1 MLNGRNLNNLNF
13 GWKMGPLKIYF
24 MLYGLA
30 LISNR
35 ASASQ
40 DEHGEIPPLLT
51 VKDGNSLGSKASVG
65 MERLLT
71 GDVCQELFDCAETP
85 FGHESQAVTN
95 ESKKRGKRVAKSQG
109 ARKKPQ
115 QSKQKQVLRKKVR
128 PGPPKPRPKPRPRPH
143 PVVPH
148 PPKPNP
154 AAEPVLDIANVTIE
168 NLEQLIINLIMC
180 ICLQIP
186 VAILEAVQKMLD
198 SLPQNGPVKVPSIK
212 KNDVT
217 AVMGD
222 FDVKVGKGKVEAH
235 DRSLGLGERN
245 STGDRMVEFCQVRDV
260 VLTNTL
266 FELPDRRFDTWKFHA
281 DNKGN
286 RVRNQIVYI
295 LMNNR
300 FKNLVKEAKTYPDQF
315 LVEKSDQD
323 PHDPDLGPDQDPI
336 QLCQIHL
343 NRAQLQ
349 NKYGT

>member
-115 QSKQKQVLRKKVR
+115 QSKQKKKVR

-154 AAEPVLDIANVTIE
+154 AAEPVLDIAN
-168 NLEQLIINLIMC
+168 
-180 ICLQIP
+180 IP

-198 SLPQNGPVKVPSIK
+198 SLPQNGPVKVPWPYNII
-212 KNDVT
+212 
-217 AVMGD
+217 
-222 FDVKVGKGKVEAH
+222 
-235 DRSLGLGERN
+235 
-245 STGDRMVEFCQVRDV
+245 C
-260 VLTNTL
+260 
-266 FELPDRRFDTWKFHA
+266 
-281 DNKGN
+281 
-286 RVRNQIVYI
+286 
-295 LMNNR
+295 
-300 FKNLVKEAKTYPDQF
+300 
-315 LVEKSDQD
+315 
-323 PHDPDLGPDQDPI
+323 
-336 QLCQIHL
+336 
-343 NRAQLQ
+343 
-349 NKYGT
+349 